1 MSNGTTIT
9 LGVAGALAAAAV
21 LSDRAD
27 GSRALDVSELNYGGM
42 TLTLPTASAERIEY
56 AMEQFGFH
64 DRGIAPG
71 AKELRRLVHDLRDQ
85 GRREARRVRT
95 KAATAKAEKLVDDS
109 EPLLELA
116 QALES
121 VESIRIPGTARQS
134 RVNRGDGVTNKVRRN
149 LYFIQPGETWVV
161 ESVGG
166 HPAKVRLIKLD
177 KLSRRTSKE
186 GELALKSVEGLIDG
200 GALEHTLGL
209 K

>member
-9 LGVAGALAAAAV
+9 LGVAGALAVAAAM
-21 LSDRAD
+21 SDRAD
-27 GSRALDVSELNYGGM
+27 GSRALDTAELNYGGI
-42 TLTLPTASAERIEY
+42 TLTLPTAAADRIEH

-64 DRGIAPG
+64 EHGQTPG
-71 AKELRRLVHDLRDQ
+71 AKELRRLVHDIRDK
-85 GRREARRVRT
+85 ARRVARRART
-95 KAATAKAEKLVDDS
+95 KAAASDAEEIVKNS

-121 VESIRIPGTARQS
+121 VESIRVPGTSRQS
-134 RVNRGDGVTNKVRRN
+134 VVNRGDGITNKVKRN

-161 ESVGG
+161 ESIGG

-186 GELALKSVEGLIDG
+186 GELALKAVEGLIGG
-200 GALEHTLGL
+200 GALKHTLGL